1 MQRPS
6 KATHRLTIY
15 GSKENCIKGRKAS
28 ICVVAQE
35 EDHEPSQFIQVTTP
49 PRPFS
54 EGFLV
59 HTQNDRD
66 GWSKINSE
74 TP

>member
-6 KATHRLTIY
+6 KATQRLTTY
-15 GSKENCIKGRKAS
+15 GSKENRIKGRKAS

-35 EDHEPSQFIQVTTP
+35 EDHEPSQFMQVTTP
-49 PRPFS
+49 PRPFA

-59 HTQNDRD
+59 HAQNDRD
-66 GWSKINSE
+66 GLSKISSE

>member
-1 MQRPS
+1 MQWPS
-6 KATHRLTIY
+6 KATQRLTIY
-15 GSKENCIKGRKAS
+15 GSKENHIKGRKAS

-35 EDHEPSQFIQVTTP
+35 EDHEPSQFIQVTMP
-49 PRPFS
+49 PRPFT

-59 HTQNDRD
+59 HPQNDCD
-66 GWSKINSE
+66 GLRKISSE